1 MVSGLRVRVGVGSRA
16 APFQPKSTGE
26 STRDDIALTDA
37 NQTLIRI
44 EITYAGKGPNR
55 SLHLPEQIRPS
66 SKLSIHM
73 PYVVKLSNAFAVG

>member
-26 STRDDIALTDA
+26 STRNDVVLTDA
-37 NQTLIRI
+37 NQISIRI
-44 EITYAGKGPNR
+44 EIAYAGKGPKW
-55 SLHLPEQIRPS
+55 SMHLPEQIRPS

-73 PYVVKLSNAFAVG
+73 P